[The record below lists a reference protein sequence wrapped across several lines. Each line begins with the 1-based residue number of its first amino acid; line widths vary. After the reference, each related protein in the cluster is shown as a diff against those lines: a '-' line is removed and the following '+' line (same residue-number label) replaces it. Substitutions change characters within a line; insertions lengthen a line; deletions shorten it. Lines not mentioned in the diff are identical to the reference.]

1 MPKIKLK
8 LVTEDDMMFLF
19 EMIKIRDKRE
29 FLDRSPISYDSH
41 VKFITKF
48 LTKPETHHYEKF
60 YVVLLDEKKIGTVVL
75 MKRNNEVGYYFMPE
89 FRNKG
94 YGTTAMELLFKEN
107 PRSYYTA
114 HIHNYN
120 KDSMR
125 FFERLGASPEGI
137 WYNIRKNQLNSLK

>member
-48 LTKPETHHYEKF
+48 LT
-60 YVVLLDEKKIGTVVL
+60 
-75 MKRNNEVGYYFMPE
+75 
-89 FRNKG
+89 
-94 YGTTAMELLFKEN
+94 
-107 PRSYYTA
+107 
-114 HIHNYN
+114 
-120 KDSMR
+120 
-125 FFERLGASPEGI
+125 
-137 WYNIRKNQLNSLK
+137 LN

>member
-41 VKFITKF
+41 TKFITKF

-60 YVVLLDEKKIGTVVL
+60 YVVLLDEKK
-75 MKRNNEVGYYFMPE
+75 N
-89 FRNKG
+89 
-94 YGTTAMELLFKEN
+94 
-107 PRSYYTA
+107 
-114 HIHNYN
+114 
-120 KDSMR
+120 
-125 FFERLGASPEGI
+125 
-137 WYNIRKNQLNSLK
+137 WYCSLDEKK